1 MYLYLKD
8 VVTLKIDA
16 EKCTGCGFCLNVCP
30 RGVIAVKD
38 RKAFVAV
45 KDACLECGA
54 CAKNCPA
61 GAVTVKTGVGC
72 ATALLRWDGECPTC
86 GCDGK
91 KTSAGSSC
99 CSSTPKKSCCGK

>member
-61 GAVTVKTGVGC
+61 GAITVTAGVGC
-72 ATALLRWDGECPTC
+72 AAAIINGMLTGQKPSCDC
-86 GCDGK
+86 GCG
-91 KTSAGSSC
+91 
-99 CSSTPKKSCCGK
+99 PKKNKSACCG